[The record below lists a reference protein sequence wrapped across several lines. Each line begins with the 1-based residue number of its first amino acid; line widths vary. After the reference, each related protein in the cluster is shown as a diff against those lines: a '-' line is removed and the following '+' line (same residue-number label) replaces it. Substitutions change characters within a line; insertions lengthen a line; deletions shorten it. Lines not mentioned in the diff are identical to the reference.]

1 MSVKVYNKLVRD
13 RIPDIIAASGRSC
26 TCRTLTQEEEYLDML
41 DAKLEEE
48 LSEYQQ
54 SKSMEELADLLEVIR
69 AAASARGS
77 SFEEVE
83 SIRIAKAKERG
94 GFDARIFLEAVKG

>member
-13 RIPDIIAASGRSC
+13 RIPDIIAASGRFC
-26 TCRTLTQEEEYLDML
+26 TCRTLTQEEYLDML

-83 SIRIAKAKERG
+83 AIRIAKAKERG

>member
-26 TCRTLTQEEEYLDML
+26 TCRTLTQEEYLDML

-54 SKSMEELADLLEVIR
+54 SKSMEALADLLEVIR

-83 SIRIAKAKERG
+83 AIRIAKAKERG